1 MASRRELL
9 YGVLSTIVGL
19 LVPDRTAAAAKGQS
33 LSITITNE
41 SNAGLE
47 LSGNHAFVSENGD
60 GLDIEIGQSGPGL
73 EPEGKTVFEDFF
85 TVTNPD
91 DSGVLFGLQTA
102 SAQLG
107 PGGPVSFEGA
117 AGSLVVSA
125 IENGNALDSN
135 TTVSVDLTVDFLDN
149 AGTDIDETVT
159 LLDDR
164 ASVDVSTGTATADG
178 EDAATLNGELL
189 SFENTDEVD
198 VWFRYEVAGNNLSQQ
213 TSTTT
218 LTEPGEF
225 SGGVTGLTA
234 GTTYQYQAV
243 GAAGDV
249 EATGGVEEVTTDVGG
264 GCFIT
269 TATVGESETLD
280 SLRRFRDESM
290 AATPVG
296 RALVGVYYRISPP
309 IAATLERHPESYT
322 VRVGRRLVDRCGSL
336 SDAQAQTESRLW
348 SAVLGTVLTALY
360 SLGVGIAVWGYAV
373 MRLGEALGT
382 PR

>member
-1 MASRRELL
+1 MANRRELL
-9 YGVLSTIVGL
+9 YGFLSTIVGL
-19 LVPDRTAAAAKGQS
+19 LVPRRAAAEGQT
-33 LSITITNE
+33 LSITITND
-41 SNAGLE
+41 SNAGLT
-47 LSGNHAFVSENGD
+47 LSPNHDFVSENGD

-102 SAQLG
+102 SSQLG

-117 AGSLVVSA
+117 AGSLVVSV

-135 TTVSVDLTVDFLDN
+135 ESVSVDLTVDFLNN

-164 ASVDVSTGTATADG
+164 ASVDVSTGTVAADG

-189 SFENTDEVD
+189 SFENAEEVD
-198 VWFRYEVAGNNLSQQ
+198 VWFTYGVVGNELPLQ
-213 TSTTT
+213 TSPTT

-225 SGGVTGLTA
+225 SAGVTGLTA

-243 GAAGDV
+243 AAAGDV
-249 EATGGVEEVTTDVGG
+249 ETTGSVEEVETDVGS

-296 RALVGVYYRISPP
+296 RALVWVYYRISPP
-309 IAATLERHPESYT
+309 IAATLERYPESYT
-322 VRVGRRLVDRCGSL
+322 VRIGRRLVDRCGSL
-336 SDAQAQTESRLW
+336 SDTQAQTDSRLW
-348 SAVLGTVLTALY
+348 SAVIGTVLTALY
-360 SLGVGIAVWGYAV
+360 ALGVGIAIWGYTV
-373 MRLGEALGT
+373 IRLGEAIRN
-382 PR
+382 PS